1 MATNLAIDDELLE
14 QAQKIGGK
22 PTKKAT
28 VTEALMEYI
37 SRRKRMKSLA
47 SFGRLKMDDDFD
59 YKKDRLKR

>member
-37 SRRKRMKSLA
+37 SRRKRIKSLA
-47 SFGRLKMDDDFD
+47 AFGRLKMDEDFD
-59 YKKDRLKR
+59 YKKDRIKR